1 MQLPH
6 VVNPEGRTSP
16 RAVKNPKV
24 IPSRKRFDIS
34 DLFTEDL
41 STIVKTN
48 YYKGLSPFGRVA
60 ASASFAAVAAVIFL
74 SASGLAQQ
82 PVDNRPRQTGAAT
95 PTPTPHGNP
104 QAQPATPQTN
114 PNRRVVPQ
122 LGAPPPPPILRP
134 KPTPTPDPTTAE
146 ISEGERLTINTELVT
161 LNVRVIDRNNR
172 PINNVG
178 KDEFRIYENGV
189 QQPIFSFTQEQVPVI
204 YGLAVD
210 TSGSLRPA
218 FDQVI
223 NAAKAIIN
231 SNKKGDE
238 TFLERFISSDKIE
251 TIQDFTPNKDMLMDG
266 LDTLYIEGGQT
277 AVIDGVYLAAEHI
290 AEYKKGG
297 DDDRRRR
304 ALIVVTDGEDRASYY
319 NETQLFQRLREEDV
333 QIYVIGF
340 VNELDAERGFIRK
353 SPKDKAMNLLNKM
366 ATDTGGRVF
375 YPQSI
380 SELPQIANEIVR
392 DLRTQY
398 VISYDPT
405 NKAHDGTYRSIKVS
419 VAETG
424 QDHRIALTRSG
435 RTAAPP
441 TTSAAPSNRTTS
453 PANNNSRPPATNSN
467 RRPPLP

>member
-1 MQLPH
+1 LKLCAEPP
-6 VVNPEGRTSP
+6 NLNGARNS
-16 RAVKNPKV
+16 
-24 IPSRKRFDIS
+24 FDIE

-41 STIVKTN
+41 TGIVKAMTSRQIIPVGRIALAIFFAVLA
-48 YYKGLSPFGRVA
+48 GLV
-60 ASASFAAVAAVIFL
+60 L
-74 SASGLAQQ
+74 TSASGLAQQ
-82 PVDNRPRQTGAAT
+82 PVDNRPRQTGSTTQAPAT
-95 PTPTPHGNP
+95 QPAGQPQPT
-104 QAQPATPQTN
+104 ATPQANT
-114 PNRRVVPQ
+114 NRRIAPQ

-161 LNVRVIDRNNR
+161 LNVRVIDRNNH
-172 PINNVG
+172 PINSLD
-178 KDEFRIYENGV
+178 KDEFRVLENGV
-189 QQPIFSFTQEQVPVI
+189 PQPIFSFTQEQVPVI

-218 FDQVI
+218 FNQVI
-223 NAAKAIIN
+223 DAAKAIIN

-277 AVIDGVYLAAEHI
+277 AVIDGVYLAAEHV
-290 AEYKKGG
+290 AQYRKGG

-319 NETQLFQRLREEDV
+319 NESQLFSRLREEDV

-340 VNELDAERGFIRK
+340 VNDLEAERGFIRK
-353 SPKDKAMNLLNKM
+353 SPKEKAMNLLNKI
-366 ATDTGGRVF
+366 ASDTGGRVF

-405 NKAHDGTYRSIKVS
+405 NKAHDGTYRSIKVT
-419 VAETG
+419 VADVPG

-435 RTAAPP
+435 RTAALPR
-441 TTSAAPSNRTTS
+441 TSAVPSNRTV
-453 PANNNSRPPATNSN
+453 PANNSRPSTNSN
-467 RRPPLP
+467 RRPLQ